1 MRVLGDIDGDNDIT
15 IMDYLILK
23 EYVDGNVELSADQL
37 QTADVNQDGVVDM
50 DDVYALREHLELT
63 NMITEVIE

>member
-23 EYVDGNVELSADQL
+23 EYVNGNVELIADQL

-50 DDVYALREHLELT
+50 EDVYALREHLELT
-63 NMITEVIE
+63 RMITEVIE